1 MLLQF
6 LRAQTLPPQSY
17 IKLHH
22 QALLEECRFFQIA
35 HLEHYLCGRTSIYDL
50 RLEDRQIK
58 ERESDVRCTCEDRS
72 FLLNVFET
80 CTLPRDA
87 NELEVPL
94 LKPAKKRVEVNCNTF
109 ATFCSRYRTLTHGL
123 ADAIANTSG
132 VVFAGGSVVSALT
145 QSEAGDVD
153 IFLTCALGEATAA
166 LTQIYDAVRGL
177 GDDNKGNQCRLL
189 VTRSRHAVSM
199 FRVCDGKLLGL
210 PIDAPLPAEIP
221 CSPLQSSPFCFS
233 AAVGERMVQLSN
245 VRWEPL
251 LAPLLASLPITPCI
265 LHPT

>member
-72 FLLNVFET
+72 LLLNVFET

-87 NELEVPL
+87 NELQVPL
-94 LKPAKKRVEVNCNTF
+94 LKPCRKRVQVNCSF
-109 ATFCSRYRTLTHGL
+109 ATFCSRFRALTLGL
-123 ADAIANTSG
+123 ADAIENTPG

-145 QSEAGDVD
+145 QSEVGDVD
-153 IFLTCALGEATAA
+153 IFLTCPLGETTA
-166 LTQIYDAVRGL
+166 
-177 GDDNKGNQCRLL
+177 
-189 VTRSRHAVSM
+189 
-199 FRVCDGKLLGL
+199 
-210 PIDAPLPAEIP
+210 
-221 CSPLQSSPFCFS
+221 
-233 AAVGERMVQLSN
+233 
-245 VRWEPL
+245 
-251 LAPLLASLPITPCI
+251 
-265 LHPT
+265 